1 MTKRVIFTLHE
12 QQVMHG
18 GMAEEGEERS
28 SEYCQRV
35 NFLVILPPEDNYMRP
50 SYYPSVVMHDQSD
63 YFQKQ

>member
-18 GMAEEGEERS
+18 GMAEEGEKGGERS

-50 SYYPSVVMHDQSD
+50 LYYPVRGECDA
-63 YFQKQ
+63 